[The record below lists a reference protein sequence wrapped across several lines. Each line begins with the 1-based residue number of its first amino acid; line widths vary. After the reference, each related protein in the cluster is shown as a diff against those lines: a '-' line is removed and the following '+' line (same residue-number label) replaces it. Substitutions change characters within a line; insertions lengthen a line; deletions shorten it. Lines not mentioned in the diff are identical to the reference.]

1 MLGLHVDHHVTDMA
15 AGLQV
20 LTGDVDP
27 LFGEDLVDLVHH
39 TRLVAVNVQQAAG
52 ALVARQ
58 RHFRE
63 VDGGE
68 GGAVVGVFDQ
78 LVGHFQPD
86 VLLRLM
92 GGATNVRGQDHILQ
106 PTQRALEL
114 FVIGLGLDREDVDGG
129 AGNMAALDDVSQRID
144 IHHGTAGGVDED
156 GARFHHPQL
165 LGTDHVLGGGG
176 FRHVQAD
183 DVRHIEQLDHARH
196 LNGVAQREL
205 VLDIVVINLHA
216 DALGDD
222 AKLGADVAVADDAE
236 LLAAGF
242 HRAVGQLFP
251 HAAMALGVFLGDT
264 AQQQQDLAQYQFGD
278 RTGVGEGCV
287 EDRNAADLG
296 RFQLDLVGADAE
308 AADGDQL
315 VGGVE
320 HLLGDLGSGAQP
332 DEMDI
337 ADLLDQLL
345 FGERGLEI
353 LHTGVTCGTKGLYG
367 VGVNPLQQQNLD
379 FILVQRKLGSHD
391 DPSVCANVSAD

>member
-1 MLGLHVDHHVTDMA
+1 MA

-39 TRLVAVNVQQAAG
+39 ARLVAVNVQQAAG

-63 VDGGE
+63 VDGRE

-86 VLLRLM
+86 VLLRFM
-92 GGATNVRGQDHILQ
+92 GGATDVRGQDDVLQ
-106 PTQRALEL
+106 ATQRALEL
-114 FVIGLGLDREDVDGG
+114 LVIGLGLDREDVDGG
-129 AGNMAALDDVSQRID
+129 AGNMAALDDVSQRVD
-144 IHHGTAGGVDED
+144 IHHGTAGGVDKD

-196 LNGVAQREL
+196 LNGVTQREL
-205 VLDIVVINLHA
+205 VLDVVVVDLHA

-222 AKLGADVAVADDAE
+222 AKLGADMAVADDAE
-236 LLAAGF
+236 LLAARF

-251 HAAMALGVFLGDT
+251 HPAMALGVLLGDA
-264 AQQQQDLAQYQFGD
+264 AQQQQDLAQNQLGD
-278 RTGVGEGCV
+278 RAGVGEGGV
-287 EDRNAADLG
+287 ENRNAADLG
-296 RFQLDLVGADAE
+296 RFQLDLIGTDAE

-315 VGGVE
+315 AGGVE
-320 HLLGDLGSGAQP
+320 HLLGDLGARAQP
-332 DEMDI
+332 DEMHVT
-337 ADLLDQLL
+337 DLLDQLL

-367 VGVNPLQQQNLD
+367 VGVNPLQQQYLD
-379 FILVQRKLGSHD
+379 FILVQ
-391 DPSVCANVSAD
+391 